1 MKVRLPTSAAAAPK
15 PVSPL
20 MPKSK
25 LGTEYNGMY
34 GDHAPERKR
43 YDSDESYDGD
53 LYLHHYYNTI
63 LHKNRLKGG
72 DGWSRG
78 HMEEQKDAKRSIRF
92 HESEM
97 KKLEQKYR
105 KYAVQASMKITMSAS
120 RKIVA
125 SADLTW
131 PTVYKRFKAAALKHI
146 RVVGAEPTDD
156 VGFSDTMQGTD
167 KFWPFDSDG
176 QLQDAIKD
184 YAKNLAEHPDEVG
197 DDNPQF
203 QFIADE
209 VYNCLEEMMGKVQ
222 DHYGSRWN
230 HAPGYVPPKKIEWID
245 DNGKPSNDEALSVP
259 VAFKLLGLTPP
270 KKAAVKK
277 KPSKRYK
284 IKRKGAVRMKDV
296 LADYK
301 KADYAWQAPVLKV
314 LEQVEEDMDD
324 RVFYQLMDELWKLF
338 HQGTNSIIPSLLR
351 RMAEAYGKAG
361 GNAAMLKK
369 LIQAVDHD
377 ATEKSMN
384 ELGIEFG
391 KLLPKDPLLKEFRSA
406 ANGNIL
412 YQAL

>member
-1 MKVRLPTSAAAAPK
+1 MKIIIGAPAT
-15 PVSPL
+15 PL
-20 MPKSK
+20 
-25 LGTEYNGMY
+25 
-34 GDHAPERKR
+34 R
-43 YDSDESYDGD
+43 
-53 LYLHHYYNTI
+53 
-63 LHKNRLKGG
+63 
-72 DGWSRG
+72 
-78 HMEEQKDAKRSIRF
+78 
-92 HESEM
+92 
-97 KKLEQKYR
+97 
-105 KYAVQASMKITMSAS
+105 ITMSAT

-131 PTVYKRFKAAALKHI
+131 PTVYRRFKAAALKHI

-176 QLQDAIKD
+176 QLENAIKD
-184 YAKNLAEHPDEVG
+184 YAKELTAHPDEVG

-222 DHYGSRWN
+222 DHYGNRWN

-245 DNGKPSNDEALSVP
+245 DNGKPTHEEALSEI
-259 VAFKLLGLTPP
+259 VAYKLLDLPIP

-301 KADYAWQAPVLKV
+301 KANYAWQAPVLKV
-314 LEQVEEDMDD
+314 LEQVDEDMDD
-324 RVFYQLMDELWKLF
+324 RVFHQLMDELWKLF

-361 GNAAMLKK
+361 GDAAMLKK